1 MTCQPNEDKNNFF
14 EQFLYDG
21 KLAHPPERWAS
32 VFDLMARPRP
42 ISFEEN
48 CWIRAADADHFALL
62 EDWQDVTKV
71 TLYHKETG
79 WSVELPP
86 LHQREPR
93 LQIYTDSHGDAF
105 IIHGAHGS
113 RHCRDYFPHQIC
125 MKDGDDEQTPWL
137 RVLKRTQQTFSH
149 CTLTDY
155 KNTFKSGSLA
165 SRSALLPNRS
175 TFRTAASARPK
186 VVSQRT
192 GTCRRSTSPSRS
204 AVVAFPHSICTCGR
218 GRQLQLVAL
227 RDLWTQIGCKRNEI
241 DRLKN
246 GIAF

>member
-1 MTCQPNEDKNNFF
+1 
-14 EQFLYDG
+14 
-21 KLAHPPERWAS
+21 
-32 VFDLMARPRP
+32 MARPRP

-48 CWIRAADADHFALL
+48 GWIRAADADHFALL

-86 LHQREPR
+86 LHRREPR
-93 LQIYTDSHGDAF
+93 LQIYTDSHVDAF

-186 VVSQRT
+186 GGFATYWHMQAIHKSLEISGGGIPTLHLHMWART
-192 GTCRRSTSPSRS
+192 
-204 AVVAFPHSICTCGR
+204 AASIGR
-218 GRQLQLVAL
+218 FA
-227 RDLWTQIGCKRNEI
+227 
-241 DRLKN
+241 
-246 GIAF
+246 

>member
-1 MTCQPNEDKNNFF
+1 M
-14 EQFLYDG
+14 YDG

-48 CWIRAADADHFALL
+48 GWIRAADADHFALL

-93 LQIYTDSHGDAF
+93 LQIYTDSKGDAF

-113 RHCRDYFPHQIC
+113 RHCRDYFPHQIPHQIC
-125 MKDGDDEQTPWL
+125 
-137 RVLKRTQQTFSH
+137 
-149 CTLTDY
+149 
-155 KNTFKSGSLA
+155 
-165 SRSALLPNRS
+165 SALLPNRS
-175 TFRTAASARPK
+175 TFRAAASTRPK

-204 AVVAFPHSICTCGR
+204 AVVACPHSICTCGR